1 MNFFVAN
8 PHFEWLKLRVINL
21 CTFCGYSPLASGGT
35 VDVYRARAD
44 PPIAQP
50 PRNRPLRTR
59 AAFAGMAIFLAINS
73 PGILHGQSLASE
85 SERDPVVITVLG
97 PRVRTAD
104 RIAAYRQR
112 VQIENLLKTF
122 AGPGANRVT
131 REQSRRQLI
140 EEIKKPKGKE
150 LLLELIKKRNDP
162 VLEAGAV
169 TAFAEAQPEL
179 SDVQLVREVLL
190 SLLFNA
196 STGDIATPAAVGII
210 RQVQEAYLWRGV
222 DSTVD
227 TAGLGHALI
236 GRIQSGTGRD
246 WRDGVLKKLY
256 DEASNRRKHAS
267 DPSEIDFFEAVLAD
281 LHDYAPPPSIQED
294 RSGTKLPRKSG
305 AFAIVRGVVIA
316 GMVVLGAC
324 GVILLVK
331 GLMIKPDRAPT
342 LEERTSDS
350 ETGGKSQRLVPV
362 LTDLTPEEI
371 EGKTVLVR
379 ADLNFLNEW
388 GKLISDASFDHLLP
402 TLRFLQEHKAEK
414 IILLGTAQTAAERV
428 TELFDMQR
436 IGDVLKEQ
444 LKLPVLTVKHWK
456 GTDAATEV
464 GQTPRGHIVLL
475 GNIGADPREKE
486 ENERKRQALVDEILA
501 ALKIELYVNDAPQAS
516 RYTYA
521 STSELAQTVPRAVAG
536 PLLDAVIS
544 GHGTFSRKQQS
555 SAISK
560 LPGAQALLA
569 AATIDSRSG
578 RVSAMSARIF

>member
-8 PHFEWLKLRVINL
+8 PHFEWFKLHV
-21 CTFCGYSPLASGGT
+21 
-35 VDVYRARAD
+35 
-44 PPIAQP
+44 
-50 PRNRPLRTR
+50 
-59 AAFAGMAIFLAINS
+59 GMAIFLTINS

-190 SLLFNA
+190 ALLFNA
-196 STGDIATPAAVGII
+196 STGDSATPAAVGII

-236 GRIQSGTGRD
+236 GRIQSSTGPN
-246 WRDGVLKKLY
+246 WRDGVLKTLY

-267 DPSEIDFFEAVLAD
+267 DPSEVDFFEAILAD
-281 LHDYAPPPSIQED
+281 LHDYAPPPSSIEED
-294 RSGTKLPRKSG
+294 RRGKELPRKSG
-305 AFAIVRGVVIA
+305 ARAILRGVVIA
-316 GMVVLGAC
+316 GIVLLGAY
-324 GVILLVK
+324 GIMLLVK
-331 GLMIKPDRAPT
+331 GLMNRPEGVSTLDKAPA
-342 LEERTSDS
+342 SDS
-350 ETGGKSQRLVPV
+350 KTEEKCQRLVPV
-362 LTDLTPEEI
+362 LTDLPPEEI

-379 ADLNFLNEW
+379 ADLNFLRSEERRV
-388 GKLISDASFDHLLP
+388 GKEC
-402 TLRFLQEHKAEK
+402 R
-414 IILLGTAQTAAERV
+414 
-428 TELFDMQR
+428 
-436 IGDVLKEQ
+436 
-444 LKLPVLTVKHWK
+444 
-456 GTDAATEV
+456 
-464 GQTPRGHIVLL
+464 
-475 GNIGADPREKE
+475 
-486 ENERKRQALVDEILA
+486 
-501 ALKIELYVNDAPQAS
+501 S
-516 RYTYA
+516 RWSPY
-521 STSELAQTVPRAVAG
+521 
-536 PLLDAVIS
+536 
-544 GHGTFSRKQQS
+544 H
-555 SAISK
+555 
-560 LPGAQALLA
+560 
-569 AATIDSRSG
+569 
-578 RVSAMSARIF
+578 

>member
-1 MNFFVAN
+1 MNLFVAN
-8 PHFEWLKLRVINL
+8 PHFEWFKLQVINL
-21 CTFCGYSPLASGGT
+21 CTFCGYSPL
-35 VDVYRARAD
+35 
-44 PPIAQP
+44 
-50 PRNRPLRTR
+50 L
-59 AAFAGMAIFLAINS
+59 GMAIFLTINS
-73 PGILHGQSLASE
+73 PGILHGQTPASE
-85 SERDPVVITVLG
+85 SERDPVVLTVLG
-97 PRVRTAD
+97 PRARTAD
-104 RIAAYRQR
+104 RIAAYQQR

-122 AGPGANRVT
+122 VGPGANRVT

-162 VLEAGAV
+162 MLEAAAV

-179 SDVQLVREVLL
+179 SDVQLVREVLF

-236 GRIQSGTGRD
+236 ARIQSSTSHS
-246 WRDGVLKKLY
+246 WRHDVLKKLY

-267 DPSEIDFFEAVLAD
+267 DPSEIDFFEAILAG
-281 LHDYAPPPSIQED
+281 LHDYAPPRSSIQED
-294 RSGTKLPRKSG
+294 RIGKELPRKSRVL
-305 AFAIVRGVVIA
+305 AIVRGVVIA
-316 GMVVLGAC
+316 GIAVLGAC
-324 GVILLVK
+324 GVILLIK
-331 GLMIKPDRAPT
+331 GLMMIKPDRASA

-350 ETGGKSQRLVPV
+350 ETRTKRQRLVPV
-362 LTDLTPEEI
+362 LADLTLEEI
-371 EGKTVLVR
+371 EGKRVLVR

-388 GKLISDASFDHLLP
+388 GKLISDASFEHLLP

-414 IILLGTAQTAAERV
+414 IILLGTAQTNAEGV
-428 TELFDMQR
+428 KEIFDMQR
-436 IGDVLKEQ
+436 IGDVLQEQ
-444 LKLPVLTVKHWK
+444 LKLPVLTLKHWK

-464 GQTPRGHIVLL
+464 GQTPPGHIVLL

-486 ENERKRQALVDEILA
+486 DNVRKRQALVDEILA
-501 ALKIELYVNDAPQAS
+501 ALNIQLYVNDAPQAS
-516 RYTYA
+516 KYIYA
-521 STSELAQTVPRAVAG
+521 STSELAQKVPRAVAG

-544 GHGTFSRKQQS
+544 GNGTFSEKQQS

-569 AATIDSRSG
+569 AAATNSRIG
-578 RVSAMSARIF
+578 RVSSAMSARIF

>member
-8 PHFEWLKLRVINL
+8 PHFEWFKLHV
-21 CTFCGYSPLASGGT
+21 
-35 VDVYRARAD
+35 
-44 PPIAQP
+44 
-50 PRNRPLRTR
+50 
-59 AAFAGMAIFLAINS
+59 GMAIFLTINS
-73 PGILHGQSLASE
+73 PGVLHGQTLASE

-236 GRIQSGTGRD
+236 GRIQSSTGPN
-246 WRDGVLKKLY
+246 WRDGVLKTLY

-281 LHDYAPPPSIQED
+281 LHDYAPRPSSLQED
-294 RSGTKLPRKSG
+294 RTGKKLPRKSG
-305 AFAIVRGVVIA
+305 ALAVVRGVVIA

-371 EGKTVLVR
+371 EGKRVLLR

-388 GKLISDASFDHLLP
+388 GKLMSDASFDHLLP

-436 IGDVLKEQ
+436 IGDVLQEQ

-456 GTDAATEV
+456 GPDAATEV

-555 SAISK
+555 FAISK

>member
-1 MNFFVAN
+1 
-8 PHFEWLKLRVINL
+8 
-21 CTFCGYSPLASGGT
+21 
-35 VDVYRARAD
+35 
-44 PPIAQP
+44 
-50 PRNRPLRTR
+50 
-59 AAFAGMAIFLAINS
+59 MAIFLAINS

-227 TAGLGHALI
+227 TAGLGHALV

-281 LHDYAPPPSIQED
+281 LHDYAPPPSSIEED
-294 RSGTKLPRKSG
+294 RRGKELPRKSG
-305 AFAIVRGVVIA
+305 ARAILRGVVIA
-316 GMVVLGAC
+316 GIVLLGAY
-324 GVILLVK
+324 GIMLLVK
-331 GLMIKPDRAPT
+331 GLMNRPEGVSTLDKAPASDSKT
-342 LEERTSDS
+342 EEKCQRSEERRV
-350 ETGGKSQRLVPV
+350 GKECR
-362 LTDLTPEEI
+362 
-371 EGKTVLVR
+371 
-379 ADLNFLNEW
+379 
-388 GKLISDASFDHLLP
+388 
-402 TLRFLQEHKAEK
+402 
-414 IILLGTAQTAAERV
+414 
-428 TELFDMQR
+428 
-436 IGDVLKEQ
+436 
-444 LKLPVLTVKHWK
+444 
-456 GTDAATEV
+456 
-464 GQTPRGHIVLL
+464 
-475 GNIGADPREKE
+475 
-486 ENERKRQALVDEILA
+486 
-501 ALKIELYVNDAPQAS
+501 S
-516 RYTYA
+516 RWSPY
-521 STSELAQTVPRAVAG
+521 
-536 PLLDAVIS
+536 
-544 GHGTFSRKQQS
+544 H
-555 SAISK
+555 
-560 LPGAQALLA
+560 
-569 AATIDSRSG
+569 
-578 RVSAMSARIF
+578 